1 MERYALVTGCSSGL
15 GYEMVNWL
23 LEEDYVVFG
32 VSRSG
37 LDINNGNY
45 VDIICDIRDED
56 EVREMVEVVNQN
68 TYGLN
73 LIVNNAGIFEM
84 ASLKETSSETFLDHL
99 QTNVQGTFHVLK
111 NLEDFLIENETHV
124 ITISSIAAKKGF
136 ANVSAYCSSKFALN
150 GLIESIREEWKKLGV
165 RFSTLQPG
173 AINTPL
179 WDDVEDFDRED
190 MMSMEDFMHV
200 FTMVVNSPS
209 IMQFPEISFL
219 HRSGVLE

>member
-1 MERYALVTGCSSGL
+1 
-15 GYEMVNWL
+15 MVNWL

>member
-1 MERYALVTGCSSGL
+1 MEKYALVTGCSSGL

-56 EVREMVEVVNQN
+56 EVREMVEIVNQN

-173 AINTPL
+173 AIDTPL

>member
-1 MERYALVTGCSSGL
+1 MEKYALVTGCSSGL
-15 GYEMVNWL
+15 GFEMVNWL
-23 LEEDYVVFG
+23 LQEDYVVFG

-56 EVREMVEVVNQN
+56 EVREMVEMVNQN

-84 ASLKETSSETFLDHL
+84 SSVKETSSESFLDHL

-136 ANVSAYCSSKFALN
+136 ENVSAYCSSKFALN
-150 GLIESIREEWKKLGV
+150 GLIGSIREEWKKLGV

-173 AINTPL
+173 AIDTPL
-179 WDDVEDFDRED
+179 WDDVEDFNRED

>member
-1 MERYALVTGCSSGL
+1 
-15 GYEMVNWL
+15 MVNWL

-56 EVREMVEVVNQN
+56 EVREMVEIVNQN

-173 AINTPL
+173 AIDTPL

>member
-1 MERYALVTGCSSGL
+1 MLFLESVALA
-15 GYEMVNWL
+15 
-23 LEEDYVVFG
+23 
-32 VSRSG
+32 

-56 EVREMVEVVNQN
+56 EVREMVEMVNQN

-84 ASLKETSSETFLDHL
+84 SSVKETSSESFLDHL

-136 ANVSAYCSSKFALN
+136 ENVSALLFK
-150 GLIESIREEWKKLGV
+150 
-165 RFSTLQPG
+165 
-173 AINTPL
+173 
-179 WDDVEDFDRED
+179 
-190 MMSMEDFMHV
+190 
-200 FTMVVNSPS
+200 
-209 IMQFPEISFL
+209 
-219 HRSGVLE
+219 

>member
-1 MERYALVTGCSSGL
+1 LERYALVTGCSSGL

-23 LEEDYVVFG
+23 LDEDYVVFG

-173 AINTPL
+173 AIDTPL
-179 WDDVEDFDRED
+179 WDNIEDFERED

>member
-1 MERYALVTGCSSGL
+1 LEKYALVTGCSSGL
-15 GYEMVNWL
+15 GFEMVNWL
-23 LEEDYVVFG
+23 LQEDYVVFG

-56 EVREMVEVVNQN
+56 EVREMVEMVNQN

-84 ASLKETSSETFLDHL
+84 SSVKETSSESFLDHL

-136 ANVSAYCSSKFALN
+136 ENVSAYCSSKFALN
-150 GLIESIREEWKKLGV
+150 GLIGSIREEWKKLGV

-173 AINTPL
+173 AIDTPL
-179 WDDVEDFDRED
+179 WDDVEDFNRED